1 MAGGRAGAPRTVLE
15 ELLRHQDR
23 TYEEV
28 AQEFQRIAHQLGERG
43 LSISARH
50 LRRLASGERSGTT
63 PATRR
68 VLQVLF
74 NRGVDE
80 LLQPFPGSQA
90 SSITPS
96 GQVVASQAGTSEE
109 IIAAAAQRARGFA
122 LLTYASTTTE
132 LMDQIYDDVRELA
145 LIYSH
150 RPLPELLGRLAAT
163 QDVLFALLEARQSPA
178 CARRLYFL
186 ASVMSTLLARAS
198 HDLGDVFAALAQA
211 HTGFICADRADHDGL
226 RAMIRAFQ
234 ATYTYWAN
242 QPHES
247 IRYAQSGMRFAAAVG
262 SSTAVWLPVGE
273 ARAWARL
280 GHEVRACELI
290 EQAERMRDQVR
301 PDDLDELGGVCTFA
315 RSRQLYVTA
324 DALAWLPNRAKLCR
338 QYLRTGGG
346 RLPGH
351 LGPGLVVH
359 VPGMLTHGP
368 GDGPDRR
375 GRTRWHRRGNGACL
389 RTRPSPAN
397 QLHHAVRAAGS
408 VGAQQQPPRGQQPR
422 ARGEDEGIRGRADR
436 VPQGTRT
443 AGPRTMN
450 VTVGYPAAGR
460 ARRSDTGT

>member
-1 MAGGRAGAPRTVLE
+1 MAGGRAGPSRTVLE

-28 AQEFQRIAHQLGERG
+28 ALEFERIAHQLGERG
-43 LSISARH
+43 LSISPRH

-68 VLQVLF
+68 VLQVMF

-80 LLQPFPGSQA
+80 LLQPFPGNPAICIAPPGQA
-90 SSITPS
+90 
-96 GQVVASQAGTSEE
+96 ASCAGTTEE

-122 LLTYASTTTE
+122 LLTHTTTTTE
-132 LMDQIYDDVRELA
+132 LIDQLYDDVRELA

-163 QDVLFALLEARQSPA
+163 QDVLFALLEGRLAPA

-186 ASVMSTLLARAS
+186 ATVMSTLLARAS

-234 ATYTYWAN
+234 ATYTYWAG

-247 IRYAQSGMRFAAAVG
+247 IRYAQSGMRYATAAG
-262 SSTAVWLPVGE
+262 SSTAVWLPIAE

-280 GHEVRACELI
+280 GHDVMAYELI

-301 PDDLDELGGVCTFA
+301 PDDLDELGGVCNFD

-324 DALAWLPNRAKLCR
+324 DALVWLPGRARLCR
-338 QYLRTGGG
+338 QYCERAVAAYRDTSAQDWSFMFQACSHTDLAMAWIGEGELDGAAEAMAPVFDLDLAQRTNSVMRSVQRVQSALSKSPHAG
-346 RLPGH
+346 RSPELEARMRAFAGALSVGQRVRALPG
-351 LGPGLVVH
+351 PV
-359 VPGMLTHGP
+359 
-368 GDGPDRR
+368 
-375 GRTRWHRRGNGACL
+375 
-389 RTRPSPAN
+389 
-397 QLHHAVRAAGS
+397 
-408 VGAQQQPPRGQQPR
+408 
-422 ARGEDEGIRGRADR
+422 
-436 VPQGTRT
+436 
-443 AGPRTMN
+443 PRT
-450 VTVGYPAAGR
+450 
-460 ARRSDTGT
+460 S

>member
-1 MAGGRAGAPRTVLE
+1 MAGGRAGSPRTVLE

-28 AQEFQRIAHQLGERG
+28 AEEFQRIAHQLGERG

-90 SSITPS
+90 SSITPP
-96 GQVVASQAGTSEE
+96 GQVVASFAGTSEE

-122 LLTYASTTTE
+122 LLTHASTTTE

-226 RAMIRAFQ
+226 RAMIRGFQ
-234 ATYTYWAN
+234 STYTYWAN

-247 IRYAQSGMRFAAAVG
+247 IRYAQSGMRFAAAAG
-262 SSTAVWLPVGE
+262 SSTAVWLPTAE

-280 GHEVRACELI
+280 GHDVMACELI
-290 EQAERMRDQVR
+290 EQAERKRDQVR
-301 PDDLDELGGVCTFA
+301 PDDLDELGGVCTFG

-324 DALAWLPNRAKLCR
+324 DTLAWLPNRAKLCR
-338 QYLRTGGG
+338 RYCEQAVAAYQDTSAQDWSFMFQACSHTDLAMARIGEGELDGTAEAMAPVFELDPAQRTNSIMRSVQRVQSALSNSPHAGSSPELEAKMRAFAGALTVG
-346 RLPGH
+346 QKVRALPG
-351 LGPGLVVH
+351 PA
-359 VPGMLTHGP
+359 
-368 GDGPDRR
+368 
-375 GRTRWHRRGNGACL
+375 RW
-389 RTRPSPAN
+389 T
-397 QLHHAVRAAGS
+397 
-408 VGAQQQPPRGQQPR
+408 
-422 ARGEDEGIRGRADR
+422 
-436 VPQGTRT
+436 
-443 AGPRTMN
+443 
-450 VTVGYPAAGR
+450 
-460 ARRSDTGT
+460 